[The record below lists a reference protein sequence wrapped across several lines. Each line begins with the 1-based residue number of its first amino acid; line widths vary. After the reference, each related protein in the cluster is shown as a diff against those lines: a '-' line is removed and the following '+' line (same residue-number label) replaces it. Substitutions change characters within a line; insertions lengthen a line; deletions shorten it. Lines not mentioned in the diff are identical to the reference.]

1 MSSRKLMVMAF
12 ALFVAIG
19 WLGGALGPALP
30 DLADRTGRDLAALG
44 ALVTAAFIGTMAA
57 QIVAGPLNDRLGQRP
72 VILVGATLL
81 ALGTLGILFSR
92 SLTATLAIGLMYGF
106 GFGAVDISTNLLIAH
121 RFAERSVPM
130 LNLLHTFYGVGSVV
144 SPAIAGLTLA
154 VWDSALP
161 AFGLGFVAVLI
172 PLPLVWRLDNV
183 PLPAVPQVSA
193 ARGNGFSYRV
203 PLLWALGFLLLLFV
217 GLEAGMGSWTTAYVD
232 RTTTLGKEVGALVT
246 SGYWLALTVGRVL
259 GALYSSRFTPQTVLW
274 ACLAGMLGGSVL
286 LAVGHSSAALTVLAV
301 LVLGL
306 WSGPPYPT
314 IVAIT
319 TATFP
324 NGPGKATS
332 VVVAMASLGAATL
345 PWLQGVLLDR
355 VSSLAMVLLFIAEV
369 LAMLL
374 VMMAVQAHSPR
385 RAVAPAD

>member
-1 MSSRKLMVMAF
+1 MSPRRLMVMAF

-30 DLADRTGRDLAALG
+30 DLADQTGGDLAALG
-44 ALVTAAFIGTMAA
+44 GLVTAAFIGTMTA

-72 VILVGATLL
+72 VILVGAALL
-81 ALGTLGILFSR
+81 GLGTLGILFSH
-92 SLTATLAIGLMYGF
+92 SLAATLIIGFMYGF

-121 RFAERSVPM
+121 RFAQRSVPM

-144 SPAIAGLTLA
+144 SPAVAGLTLA
-154 VWDSALP
+154 LWDSALP

-183 PLPAVPQVSA
+183 PLPTQQVSA
-193 ARGNGFSYRV
+193 ARGDGFSYRV

-217 GLEAGMGSWTTAYVD
+217 GLEAGMGAWTTAYVD
-232 RTTTLGKEVGALVT
+232 RTTTLGKEVGALIT

-259 GALYSSRFTPQTVLW
+259 GALYSARFTPQTVLW
-274 ACLAGMLGGSVL
+274 ACLAGMLGGSAL
-286 LAVGHSSAALTVLAV
+286 LAVGHGSAALTVLAV

-345 PWLQGVLLDR
+345 PWMQGVLLDR
-355 VSSLAMVLLFIAEV
+355 VSALAMALLFVAEALAMVL
-369 LAMLL
+369 
-374 VMMAVQAHSPR
+374 VMVAVQARSPR

>member
-1 MSSRKLMVMAF
+1 MSPRRLMVMAF
-12 ALFVAIG
+12 ALFIAIG

-30 DLADRTGRDLAALG
+30 DLAEQTGRNLAALG
-44 ALVTAAFIGTMAA
+44 GLVTAAFVGTMIA
-57 QIVAGPLNDRLGQRP
+57 QIVSGPLNDRLGQRP
-72 VILVGATLL
+72 VILVGAALL

-92 SLTATLAIGLMYGF
+92 SLTATLVIGLMYGF

-121 RFAERSVPM
+121 RFAQRSVPM
-130 LNLLHTFYGVGSVV
+130 LNLLHTFYGVGSVL
-144 SPAIAGLTLA
+144 SPAVAGLTLA

-172 PLPLVWRLDNV
+172 PLPLVWRLDNI
-183 PLPAVPQVSA
+183 PLPAPPVSVGRA
-193 ARGNGFSYRV
+193 NGFSYRV
-203 PLLWALGFLLLLFV
+203 PLLWALGLLLLLFV
-217 GLEAGMGSWTTAYVD
+217 GLEAGMGAWTTAYVD
-232 RTTTLGKEVGALVT
+232 RTTTLGKGMGALIT

-259 GALYSSRFTPQTVLW
+259 GALYSARFTPQTVLW
-274 ACLAGMLGGSVL
+274 ACLAGMLSGSVL
-286 LAVGHSSAALTVLAV
+286 LAVGHGSAALTVLAV

-355 VSSLAMVLLFIAEV
+355 ISSLAMVLLFIAEA
-369 LAMLL
+369 LAMVL
-374 VMMAVQAHSPR
+374 VMAAVQARTPR
-385 RAVAPAD
+385 RAVALAD

>member
-1 MSSRKLMVMAF
+1 MVMAF
-12 ALFVAIG
+12 ALFIAIG

-44 ALVTAAFIGTMAA
+44 GLVTAAFVGTMIA
-57 QIVAGPLNDRLGQRP
+57 QIVSGPLNDRLGQRP
-72 VILVGATLL
+72 VILVGVALL
-81 ALGTLGILFSR
+81 ALGTLGIVLSR
-92 SLTATLAIGLMYGF
+92 SLVATLIIGFMYGF

-121 RFAERSVPM
+121 RFARRSVPM
-130 LNLLHTFYGVGSVV
+130 LNLLHTFYGVGSVI
-144 SPAIAGLTLA
+144 SPAVAGLTLA

-161 AFGLGFVAVLI
+161 AFGLGLVAVLI
-172 PLPLVWRLDNV
+172 PLPLVWRLDNA
-183 PLPAVPQVSA
+183 PLPAPPVSA
-193 ARGNGFSYRV
+193 ARGSAFSYRV
-203 PLLWALGFLLLLFV
+203 PLLWALGLLLLLFV
-217 GLEAGMGSWTTAYVD
+217 GLEAGMGAWTTAYVD
-232 RTTTLGKEVGALVT
+232 RTTTLGQGMGALIT

-259 GALYSSRFTPQTVLW
+259 GALYSARFTPQTVLW
-274 ACLAGMLGGSVL
+274 ACLAGMLSGSAL
-286 LAVGHSSAALTVLAV
+286 LVVGHGNAALTVLAV

-345 PWLQGVLLDR
+345 PWLQGVLLER
-355 VSSLAMVLLFIAEV
+355 VSSLAMVLLFVAEA

-374 VMMAVQAHSPR
+374 VMVAVQARSPR

>member
-1 MSSRKLMVMAF
+1 MSPRKLMVMAF
-12 ALFVAIG
+12 ALFIAIG

-30 DLADRTGRDLAALG
+30 DLADQTGRDLAALG
-44 ALVTAAFIGTMAA
+44 GLVTAAFVGTMAA

-81 ALGTLGILFSR
+81 GLGTLGILFSR
-92 SLTATLAIGLMYGF
+92 NLAATLAIGFMYGF

-121 RFAERSVPM
+121 RFAQRSVPM

-144 SPAIAGLTLA
+144 SPAVAGLTLA
-154 VWDSALP
+154 LWDSALP
-161 AFGLGFVAVLI
+161 AFGLGFVAILI

-183 PLPAVPQVSA
+183 PLPTPPVSA
-193 ARGNGFSYRV
+193 GRGNGFSYRV
-203 PLLWALGFLLLLFV
+203 ALLWALGFLLLLFV
-217 GLEAGMGSWTTAYVD
+217 GLEAGMGAWTTAYVD
-232 RTTTLGKEVGALVT
+232 RTTTLGKEVGALIT
-246 SGYWLALTVGRVL
+246 SGYWLALTIGRIL
-259 GALYSSRFTPQTVLW
+259 GALYSARFTPQTVLW
-274 ACLAGMLGGSVL
+274 ACLAGMLGGSAL
-286 LAVGHSSAALTVLAV
+286 LAVGHGSAALTVLAV

-355 VSSLAMVLLFIAEV
+355 VSTLAMALLFVAEALAMVL
-369 LAMLL
+369 
-374 VMMAVQAHSPR
+374 VMVAVQARSPR
-385 RAVAPAD
+385 RAVALAD